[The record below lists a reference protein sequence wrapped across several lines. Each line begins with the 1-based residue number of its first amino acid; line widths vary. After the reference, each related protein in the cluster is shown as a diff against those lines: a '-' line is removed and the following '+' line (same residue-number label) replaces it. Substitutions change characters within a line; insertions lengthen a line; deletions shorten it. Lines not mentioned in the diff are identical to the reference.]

1 MMDLLSERSGAR
13 YNDRPRRDPSPV
25 PSLMA
30 IYLIVLTCAL
40 IHAGFG
46 GAKVAL
52 PLHAL
57 HLGVDAFTVGV
68 MMALWALC
76 PMLIALYVGKLVDRV
91 GARVPML
98 AGAIGVAVA
107 ILVPFVFPGMVGL
120 YVMAL
125 AVGTAFQFFFVPIQ
139 GITGALGGP
148 EDRARNY
155 SLLAIGFSIASFLG
169 PLIAGFSID
178 YLGYRMAYLVLAV
191 WVAVAA
197 LLLFFKGHLLP
208 RAPATGAQSKKSSSF
223 DLLRDG
229 RLRDALVASGLISI
243 AWDLYLFYFPIY
255 GHSIGLSASV
265 IGMVISA
272 FALAVFAIR
281 VVLPR
286 LVRQWSEFQI
296 LLYAIGFAGAVFL
309 LFPLFRD
316 PWLLA
321 AASFLLGLGCGVGQP
336 MSMSL
341 IYGLAPP
348 GRASEGAG
356 LRVTFNHF
364 THLVVPLAFGGIG
377 TAFGFGPVFV
387 SCSAL
392 LIGSSWYGHYTGR
405 RNKP

>member
-1 MMDLLSERSGAR
+1 
-13 YNDRPRRDPSPV
+13 
-25 PSLMA
+25 MA
-30 IYLIVLTCAL
+30 IYLIVVTCAL
-40 IHAGFG
+40 IHAGFA

-57 HLGVDAFTVGV
+57 HLGVEPFTVGV

-76 PMLIALYVGKLVDRV
+76 PMLIALSVGKLVDRV
-91 GARVPML
+91 GARVPMV
-98 AGAIGVAVA
+98 AGTAGVVA
-107 ILVPFVFPGMVGL
+107 ALLVPYFFPGVVAL
-120 YVMAL
+120 YVMAV
-125 AVGTAFQFFFVPIQ
+125 AVGTSFQFFFVPTQ

-155 SLLAIGFSIASFLG
+155 SLLAVGFSIASFLG
-169 PLIAGFSID
+169 PLIAGYSID
-178 YLGYRMAYLVLAV
+178 YLGYRAAYLMLA
-191 WVAVAA
+191 APAGAA
-197 LLLFFKGHLLP
+197 LLLLAWKGRLLP
-208 RAPATGAQSKKSSSF
+208 KAAVRAEVGQKKTSSF
-223 DLLRDG
+223 ELLRDS
-229 RLRDALVASGLISI
+229 RLRDAIIASGLISI

-265 IGMVISA
+265 IGTVISA
-272 FALAVFAIR
+272 FALSVFLIR
-281 VVLPR
+281 VALPR
-286 LVRQWSEFQI
+286 LTRRWSEFQI
-296 LLYAIGFAGAVFL
+296 LLYAIGFAGSVFL

-341 IYGLAPP
+341 IYSLSPP

-356 LRVTFNHF
+356 LRVMFNHF

-377 TAFGFGPVFV
+377 TVFGFAPVFV

-392 LIGSSWYGHYTGR
+392 LMATSWYGQFTER
-405 RNKP
+405 RSARRAG

>member
-1 MMDLLSERSGAR
+1 MPM
-13 YNDRPRRDPSPV
+13 
-25 PSLMA
+25 
-30 IYLIVLTCAL
+30 YLIVASCVL
-40 IHAGFG
+40 IHAGFA

-57 HLGVDAFTVGV
+57 NLGVDPLTVGV

-76 PMLIALYVGKLVDRV
+76 PMLIALYVGRLVDRV
-91 GARVPML
+91 GPRVPML
-98 AGAIGVAVA
+98 AGTIGVVA
-107 ILVPFVFPGMVGL
+107 ALLVPYFFPGVTAL

-125 AVGTAFQFFFVPIQ
+125 VVGTAFQFFFVPVQ

-148 EDRARNY
+148 EHRARNY

-178 YLGYRMAYLVLAV
+178 YLGYRTAYLMLAACPFAAVLLLWFKGEMLPKA
-191 WVAVAA
+191 AVAA
-197 LLLFFKGHLLP
+197 GEGGKKG
-208 RAPATGAQSKKSSSF
+208 SSF
-223 DLLRDG
+223 DLLRNSK
-229 RLRDALVASGLISI
+229 LRDAIVASGLISI

-255 GHSIGLSASV
+255 GHSIGLSASA
-265 IGMVISA
+265 IGTIIST
-272 FALAVFAIR
+272 FAAAVFAIR
-281 VVLPR
+281 VALPGLTR
-286 LVRQWSEFQI
+286 RFSEFQI
-296 LLYAIGFAGAVFL
+296 LLYAIGFAGAVFI

-316 PWLLA
+316 PYLLA
-321 AASFLLGLGCGVGQP
+321 ASSFLLGLGCGVGQP

-377 TAFGFGPVFV
+377 TAFGFAPVFF
-387 SCSAL
+387 SCSAV
-392 LIGSSWYGHYTGR
+392 LIGGSWFGHLSVKR
-405 RNKP
+405 AK

>member
-1 MMDLLSERSGAR
+1 
-13 YNDRPRRDPSPV
+13 
-25 PSLMA
+25 MA
-30 IYLIVLTCAL
+30 IYLIVVSCAL
-40 IHAGFG
+40 IHAGFA

-57 HLGVDAFTVGV
+57 NLGLEPFTVGV

-76 PMLIALYVGKLVDRV
+76 PMLIALWVGKLVDRI
-91 GARVPML
+91 GPRAPMIGGTL
-98 AGAIGVAVA
+98 GVAAA
-107 ILVPFVFPGMVGL
+107 ILVPFFFPGIVAL
-120 YVMAL
+120 YVMVL
-125 AVGTAFQFFFVPIQ
+125 VVGTAFQFFFVPTQ

-155 SLLAIGFSIASFLG
+155 SLLAVGFSIASFLG

-178 YLGYRMAYLVLAV
+178 YLGFRLAYLMLALPV
-191 WVAVAA
+191 IAA
-197 LLLFFKGHLLP
+197 LLLIWIKGGLLP
-208 RAPATGAQSKKSSSF
+208 RAAVRTGGEDKKSSSF
-223 DLLRDG
+223 DLLRNG
-229 RLRDALVASGLISI
+229 RLRDAIVASGLISI

-265 IGMVISA
+265 IGTVISA
-272 FALAVFAIR
+272 FALAVFSIR
-281 VVLPR
+281 VALPTLSR
-286 LVRQWSEFQI
+286 HWGEFQI
-296 LLYAIGFAGAVFL
+296 LLFAIGFAGAVFL

-341 IYGLAPP
+341 IYSLSPP

-356 LRVTFNHF
+356 LRVMFNHF
-364 THLVVPLAFGGIG
+364 THLVVPIAFGGIG
-377 TAFGFGPVFV
+377 TAFGFTPVFV

-392 LIGSSWYGHYTGR
+392 LMGTSWYGHYTTR
-405 RNKP
+405 RASS

>member
-1 MMDLLSERSGAR
+1 M
-13 YNDRPRRDPSPV
+13 P
-25 PSLMA
+25 
-30 IYLIVLTCAL
+30 IHLILASCVL

-57 HLGVDAFTVGV
+57 HLGVDPLTVGV

-76 PMLIALYVGKLVDRV
+76 PMLIALYVGRLVDRV
-91 GARVPML
+91 GPRVPML
-98 AGAIGVAVA
+98 AGTVGVVA
-107 ILVPFVFPGMVGL
+107 ALLVPFFFPGVAAL

-125 AVGTAFQFFFVPIQ
+125 VVGTAFQFFFVPAQ

-155 SLLAIGFSIASFLG
+155 SLLAVGFSIASFLG

-178 YLGYRMAYLVLAV
+178 YLGYQPAYLMLATGPFLAV
-191 WVAVAA
+191 
-197 LLLFFKGHLLP
+197 LLLLYKGKLLP
-208 RAPATGAQSKKSSSF
+208 KAAVSGAGDVKKGSSF
-223 DLLRDG
+223 DLLRNSK
-229 RLRDALVASGLISI
+229 LRDAIVASGLISI

-255 GHSIGLSASV
+255 GHSIGLSASA
-265 IGMVISA
+265 IGTIIST
-272 FALAVFAIR
+272 FAAAVFAIR
-281 VVLPR
+281 VALPGLTR
-286 LVRQWSEFQI
+286 RYSEFQI
-296 LLYAIGFAGAVFL
+296 LLYAIGFAGAVFV

-316 PWLLA
+316 PYLLA

-341 IYGLAPP
+341 IYSLAPP

-377 TAFGFGPVFV
+377 TAFGFAPVFF
-387 SCSAL
+387 SCSAV
-392 LIGSSWYGHYTGR
+392 LIGGSWFGHHSV
-405 RNKP
+405 KHAK

>member
-1 MMDLLSERSGAR
+1 
-13 YNDRPRRDPSPV
+13 
-25 PSLMA
+25 MA
-30 IYLIVLTCAL
+30 IYLIVVSCAL
-40 IHAGFG
+40 IHAGFA

-57 HLGVDAFTVGV
+57 NLGLEPFTVGV

-76 PMLIALYVGKLVDRV
+76 PMMIALYVGKLVDRI
-91 GARVPML
+91 GPRAPMIGGT
-98 AGAIGVAVA
+98 AGVAAA
-107 ILVPFVFPGMVGL
+107 ILVPFFFPGIAAL
-120 YVMAL
+120 YVMVL
-125 AVGTAFQFFFVPIQ
+125 VVGTAFQFFFVPTQ

-155 SLLAIGFSIASFLG
+155 SLLAVGFSIASFLG

-178 YLGYRMAYLVLAV
+178 YLGFRLAYLMLALPV
-191 WVAVAA
+191 IAA
-197 LLLFFKGHLLP
+197 LLLIWVKGGLLP
-208 RAPATGAQSKKSSSF
+208 RAAVSAKPEGGKTSSF
-223 DLLRDG
+223 DLLRNG
-229 RLRDALVASGLISI
+229 RLRDAIVASGLISI

-265 IGMVISA
+265 IGTVISA
-272 FALAVFAIR
+272 FALAVFVIR
-281 VVLPR
+281 VALPTLTR
-286 LVRQWSEFQI
+286 HWGEFEI
-296 LLYAIGFAGAVFL
+296 LLFAIGFAGAVFL

-341 IYGLAPP
+341 IYSLSPP

-356 LRVTFNHF
+356 LRVMFNHF
-364 THLVVPLAFGGIG
+364 THLVVPIAFGGIG
-377 TAFGFGPVFV
+377 TAFGFTPVFV

-392 LIGSSWYGHYTGR
+392 LMGTSWYGHYTTR
-405 RNKP
+405 RS